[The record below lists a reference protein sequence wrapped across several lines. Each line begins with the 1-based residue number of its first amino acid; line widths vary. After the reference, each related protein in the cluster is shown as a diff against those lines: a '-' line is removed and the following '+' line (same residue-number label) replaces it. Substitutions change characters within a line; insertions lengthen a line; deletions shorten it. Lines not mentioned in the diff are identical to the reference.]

1 MAGQMKT
8 RTFLLRSLLAF
19 VAGVTVNHAFRPS
32 APLTENLDRAR
43 QQITEYYIVE
53 PAQDDLER
61 GAINGMVGTL
71 DDYSELLS
79 QAYQRLLSKAE
90 GSFAGVGIEIGLR
103 QGYFTVFASFRS
115 PAAASGIQVGDIITA
130 VNGNAMKGLLLY
142 EVVEALRGTV
152 GSVVNLALQRDQ
164 VSDHASS
171 KPSPVDLKVSLI
183 RANWTARTWKPN

>member
-8 RTFLLRSLLAF
+8 RTFLLGSLLAF

-79 QAYQRLLSKAE
+79 PEAYQRLLSKAE
-90 GSFAGVGIEIGLR
+90 GSFAGVVSRSDYDKAISPS
-103 QGYFTVFASFRS
+103 FASFQSPQRRHLGFRS
-115 PAAASGIQVGDIITA
+115 AT
-130 VNGNAMKGLLLY
+130 
-142 EVVEALRGTV
+142 
-152 GSVVNLALQRDQ
+152 
-164 VSDHASS
+164 SS
-171 KPSPVDLKVSLI
+171 RQSMET
-183 RANWTARTWKPN
+183 R

>member
-1 MAGQMKT
+1 M
-8 RTFLLRSLLAF
+8 
-19 VAGVTVNHAFRPS
+19 TVNHAFRPS

-79 QAYQRLLSKAE
+79 PEAYQRLLSKAE

-103 QGYFTVFASFRS
+103 QDYFTVLRIIPKS

-164 VSDHASS
+164 SRITPAAN
-171 KPSPVDLKVSLI
+171 PSRRS
-183 RANWTARTWKPN
+183 